1 MTAQYQ
7 LNAKAILD
15 KQFNVD
21 LKGYAPREVDE
32 FLDKVIADYQT
43 YDETIRELG
52 ESLRNY
58 ENQVEQLKAKIA
70 ELEAKA
76 GAEGETMPP
85 QSQVDIL
92 KRLSRLQKVTLCVRQ
107 SLVPIGIRGK
117 SMLAQPATAV
127 VFVPDEDINPGR
139 FTPDGC
145 APS

>member
-70 ELEAKA
+70 ELEAKV

-85 QSQVDIL
+85 QSQV
-92 KRLSRLQKVTLCVRQ
+92 VTLGVASY
-107 SLVPIGIRGK
+107 SLPQRMQRAHLTCFMGFNLHFDKTGRGDGPARLAYVPVFELTGI
-117 SMLAQPATAV
+117 
-127 VFVPDEDINPGR
+127 
-139 FTPDGC
+139 
-145 APS
+145 

>member
-76 GAEGETMPP
+76 EAEGETMPP

-92 KRLSRLQKVTLCVRQ
+92 KRLSRLEYE
-107 SLVPIGIRGK
+107 
-117 SMLAQPATAV
+117 
-127 VFVPDEDINPGR
+127 VFKK
-139 FTPDGC
+139 
-145 APS
+145 

>member
-76 GAEGETMPP
+76 GETMPP

-92 KRLSRLQKVTLCVRQ
+92 KRLSRLEYE
-107 SLVPIGIRGK
+107 
-117 SMLAQPATAV
+117 
-127 VFVPDEDINPGR
+127 VFKK
-139 FTPDGC
+139 
-145 APS
+145 

>member
-76 GAEGETMPP
+76 GAEGEPMPP

-92 KRLSRLQKVTLCVRQ
+92 KRLSRLEYE
-107 SLVPIGIRGK
+107 
-117 SMLAQPATAV
+117 
-127 VFVPDEDINPGR
+127 VFKK
-139 FTPDGC
+139 
-145 APS
+145 

>member
-70 ELEAKA
+70 ELEAKT

-92 KRLSRLQKVTLCVRQ
+92 KRLSRLEYE
-107 SLVPIGIRGK
+107 
-117 SMLAQPATAV
+117 
-127 VFVPDEDINPGR
+127 VFKK
-139 FTPDGC
+139 
-145 APS
+145 

>member
-32 FLDKVIADYQT
+32 LLDKVSADYET

-52 ESLRNY
+52 ESLQSY
-58 ENQVEQLKAKIA
+58 EHQVEQLKAKIA
-70 ELEAKA
+70 ELEAKV

-92 KRLSRLQKVTLCVRQ
+92 KRLSRLEYE
-107 SLVPIGIRGK
+107 
-117 SMLAQPATAV
+117 
-127 VFVPDEDINPGR
+127 VFKK
-139 FTPDGC
+139 
-145 APS
+145 

>member
-76 GAEGETMPP
+76 GAEGKTMPP

-92 KRLSRLQKVTLCVRQ
+92 KRLSRLEYE
-107 SLVPIGIRGK
+107 
-117 SMLAQPATAV
+117 
-127 VFVPDEDINPGR
+127 VFKK
-139 FTPDGC
+139 
-145 APS
+145 

>member
-43 YDETIRELG
+43 NDETIRELG

-76 GAEGETMPP
+76 GA
-85 QSQVDIL
+85 
-92 KRLSRLQKVTLCVRQ
+92 
-107 SLVPIGIRGK
+107 
-117 SMLAQPATAV
+117 
-127 VFVPDEDINPGR
+127 
-139 FTPDGC
+139 
-145 APS
+145 